1 MTTELVTSLKRRATK
16 IISQIQRKKEPVLIT
31 QRGLPAA
38 YLVGVKEFEALQY
51 RLQVLEGIALG
62 ERDLRE
68 GRILTHEQAKKR
80 LRKWLK

>member
-1 MTTELVTSLKRRATK
+1 MTTDLVTSLKRRATK
-16 IISQIQRKKEPVLIT
+16 IISQVQRKKEPVLIT

-51 RLQVLEGIALG
+51 RLLVLEGIALG
-62 ERDLRE
+62 EKDLRE
-68 GRILTHEQAKKR
+68 GRVVTHEEAKKR

>member
-16 IISQIQRKKEPVLIT
+16 IISQVQRRKEPVLIT

-38 YLVGVKEFEALQY
+38 YLVGVKEFESLQY

-62 ERDLRE
+62 EKDLRE
-68 GRILTHEQAKKR
+68 GRVVTHEEAKKR

>member
-16 IISQIQRKKEPVLIT
+16 IISQVQRKKEPVLIT

-62 ERDLRE
+62 EKDLRE
-68 GRILTHEQAKKR
+68 GRVVTHEEAKRR

>member
-16 IISQIQRKKEPVLIT
+16 IISQVQRRKEPVLIT

-51 RLQVLEGIALG
+51 RLQVLEGIARG
-62 ERDLRE
+62 EAAIRE
-68 GRILTHEQAKKR
+68 GRIMTHEQAKAKMKR
-80 LRKWLK
+80 WLK

>member
-16 IISQIQRKKEPVLIT
+16 IISQVQRKKEPVLIT

-62 ERDLRE
+62 EKDLRE
-68 GRILTHEQAKKR
+68 GRVVTHGEAKKR
-80 LRKWLK
+80 LKKWLK